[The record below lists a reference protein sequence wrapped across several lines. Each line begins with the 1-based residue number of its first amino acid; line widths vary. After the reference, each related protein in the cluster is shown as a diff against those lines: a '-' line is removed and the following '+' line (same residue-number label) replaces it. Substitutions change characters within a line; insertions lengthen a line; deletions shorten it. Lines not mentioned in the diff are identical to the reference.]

1 MTSILKADNIQDA
14 DGNNIINENSNTITI
29 GASGDTTNIVGTL
42 QNNGAAVG
50 GANTPAF
57 QATLSS
63 SQSISNN
70 SATKV
75 QFNSEI
81 FDTDG
86 TFDPSTNYRFTP
98 AVAGKY
104 HVTAKLSYAD
114 ANADDKAEDVYI
126 YKNGGTT
133 GSVSHRT
140 RTVGS
145 TGRDKMT
152 EVNAIFDLDADDYLE
167 VYTKQNSGSSVNL
180 NGGDNQCLF
189 QAFKLIT

>member
-1 MTSILKADNIQDA
+1 MTSIIKVNTIQDA
-14 DGNNIINENSNTITI
+14 GGNALLTSNGSGTLTTNNI
-29 GASGDTTNIVGTL
+29 
-42 QNNGAAVG
+42 G
-50 GANTPAF
+50 GQNTPAF

-104 HVTAKLSYAD
+104 HATAKLSYAD
-114 ANADDKAEDVYI
+114 ASADDKYEDVYI
-126 YKNGGTT
+126 YKNGSGT

-189 QAFKLIT
+189 QAFKLLT

>member
-1 MTSILKADNIQDA
+1 MANGTLKVSNIQTSS
-14 DGNNIINENSNTITI
+14 GSGTITI
-29 GASGDTTNIVGTL
+29 GQSGETISIPSGCTITNSGT
-42 QNNGAAVG
+42 QTGFG
-50 GANTPAF
+50 GVNTPAF

-63 SQSISNN
+63 SQSISNS

-86 TFDPSTNYRFTP
+86 TFDSSSNYRFTP

-114 ANADDKAEDVYI
+114 ANADDKYEDVYI

-152 EVNAIFDLDADDYLE
+152 EVNAVFVLDADDYLE
-167 VYTKQNSGSSVNL
+167 VYTKQNSGSSINL

-189 QAFKLIT
+189 QAFKLIE

>member
-1 MTSILKADNIQDA
+1 MTSIIKVNTIQDA
-14 DGNNIINENSNTITI
+14 GGNALLTSNGSGTLTTNNI
-29 GASGDTTNIVGTL
+29 
-42 QNNGAAVG
+42 G
-50 GANTPAF
+50 GQNTPAF

-189 QAFKLIT
+189 QAFKLLT